1 MPDLTRRDVRVGDLS
16 EISAADATGAP
27 ARAAAGAKVPS
38 APAAGA
44 RVPAAGVPLPAGA
57 GRRVDYRVVLLAL
70 LVVALA
76 MAVGYLYREQQR
88 LAGALAA
95 VEEQQQASMQLLE
108 TQVVS
113 TASTLEN
120 TLKSSDS
127 ETQKSL
133 NLLAA
138 DLRRIND
145 ALGNQSRQA
154 DAQGKDLGRRAGELA
169 ALGEEV
175 KQLGQASA
183 QAATQLD
190 ARLKTLG
197 EAMEQQS
204 GRQKSLADAVTRL
217 ERSGDASQ
225 LRSELAVLSASL
237 REGQQEH
244 ERRIKATEQAI
255 ASNDAFRRQVNA
267 TIDRLTQQV
276 SELYQK
282 R

>member
-16 EISAADATGAP
+16 EINAADANASP
-27 ARAAAGAKVPS
+27 RATAGAKVPS
-38 APAAGA
+38 APAAG
-44 RVPAAGVPLPAGA
+44 RVPVPGVPSTAGA
-57 GRRVDYRVVLLAL
+57 GRGLDYKAILIAL
-70 LVVALA
+70 LVVVLMLA
-76 MAVGYLYREQQR
+76 VVYLYRQQQQ

-95 VEEQQQASMQLLE
+95 VEEQQRASVRLLE

-113 TASTLEN
+113 TASTLES

-145 ALGNQSRQA
+145 VLGKQSRQV
-154 DAQGKDLGRRAGELA
+154 DAQGKDLGRRVEELG
-169 ALGEEV
+169 ALTEEV
-175 KQLGQASA
+175 KRLGQAST

-190 ARLKTLG
+190 TRLKTLA
-197 EAMEQQS
+197 ENLEQQS

-244 ERRIKATEQAI
+244 DRRIKATEQAI

-276 SELYQK
+276 SELYPK

>member
-16 EISAADATGAP
+16 EINAADASASP
-27 ARAAAGAKVPS
+27 SKAVGAKAPS
-38 APAAGA
+38 APGSAAKA
-44 RVPAAGVPLPAGA
+44 PPPTGA
-57 GRRVDYRVVLLAL
+57 GRGFDYRLVLAVLLIAL
-70 LVVALA
+70 MTV
-76 MAVGYLYREQQR
+76 AVGYLYREQQQ
-88 LAGALAA
+88 LASALAA
-95 VEEQQQASMQLLE
+95 VEEQQQASMRLLE

-145 ALGNQSRQA
+145 ALGKQSRLV
-154 DAQGKDLGRRAGELA
+154 DTQGRDLSRRTDELG
-169 ALGEEV
+169 ALTEEV
-175 KQLGQASA
+175 KKLGQASI
-183 QAATQLD
+183 QMATQLD
-190 ARLKTLG
+190 ARLKTLA
-197 EAMEQQS
+197 ESLEQQS
-204 GRQKSLADAVTRL
+204 GRQKALADALTRL
-217 ERSGDASQ
+217 ERSSDAAQ
-225 LRSELAVLSASL
+225 LRSELAVVSASL

-244 ERRIKATEQAI
+244 AQRIRATEQAI

-267 TIDRLTQQV
+267 TVDRLTQQV

>member
-16 EISAADATGAP
+16 EISAADATGASPRVTPDVKVQPP
-27 ARAAAGAKVPS
+27 ATGAK
-38 APAAGA
+38 A
-44 RVPAAGVPLPAGA
+44 RVPGTPPPAGA
-57 GRRVDYRVVLLAL
+57 GRRFDYRAILLAL
-70 LVVALA
+70 PVVALVVA
-76 MAVGYLYREQQR
+76 VVYLYREQQH
-88 LAGALAA
+88 LASALAA

-138 DLRRIND
+138 DLRRINE
-145 ALGNQSRQA
+145 ALGRQSRQV
-154 DAQGKDLGRRAGELA
+154 DAQGKDLGRRVEELG
-169 ALGEEV
+169 ALTEEV
-175 KQLGQASA
+175 KRLGQAST

-190 ARLKTLG
+190 ARLKMLG
-197 EAMEQQS
+197 ETLEQQS

-217 ERSGDASQ
+217 ERSGDVSQ